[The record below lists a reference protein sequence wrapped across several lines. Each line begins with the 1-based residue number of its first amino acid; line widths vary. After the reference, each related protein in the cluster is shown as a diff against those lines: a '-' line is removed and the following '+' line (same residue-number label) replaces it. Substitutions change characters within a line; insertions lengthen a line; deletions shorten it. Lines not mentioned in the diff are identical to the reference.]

1 MSQQKNISLALMQL
15 EQSLNNL
22 QNGLVD
28 TEGDLVPDE
37 RWFSIYDD
45 LLTQVITARAMA
57 DTNNQKALTDISWE
71 KIVKV
76 LDP

>member
-28 TEGDLVPDE
+28 TEGKLVPDE

-45 LLTQVITARAMA
+45 LLTQLIATRAMA
-57 DTNNQKALTDISWE
+57 DTNHQGKLSDISWE

-76 LDP
+76 LHL